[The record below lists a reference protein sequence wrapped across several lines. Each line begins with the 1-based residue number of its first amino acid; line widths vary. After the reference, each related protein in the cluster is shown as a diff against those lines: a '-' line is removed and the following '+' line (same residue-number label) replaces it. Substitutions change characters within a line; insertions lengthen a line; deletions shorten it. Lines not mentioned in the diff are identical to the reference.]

1 MKRSNEER
9 QERWRDGMEEEGST
23 YCSVIVGLM
32 QDEYNWYKVVRTC

>member
-23 YCSVIVGLM
+23 NCSVIVGLM
-32 QDEYNWYKVVRTC
+32 QDEYN